1 MIGIRRS
8 IKPLPTISKSLLTK
22 PCIHP
27 ILIRSYATTPTDN
40 ETPEPKKKKKQ
51 LNIAQVPISYIGV
64 MSDLYVSPKL
74 TKYSPLKWPKLVLR
88 RIMVFAFNTYNV
100 IKFKREIGQPLNFNK
115 WKDQSIENYIKTNK
129 IFAQSCNK
137 ASSLSN
143 NKSKELSKFVNLK
156 LDQCCGKH
164 LIEVLIKRSENFNYP
179 NGKINWELKSIDS
192 NPKITMFNV
201 IPDQD
206 GIGCYV
212 QYIMNLRTTQVVTI
226 TNKSTNEIIQ
236 ENETKVDDYL
246 VYTMNPFN
254 DKILLVGKLF
264 ESNSERGLKPDLDVF
279 NPSEMQKFVLKA
291 ADIYRED
298 PNNLKINK
306 TD

>member
-1 MIGIRRS
+1 M
-8 IKPLPTISKSLLTK
+8 
-22 PCIHP
+22 
-27 ILIRSYATTPTDN
+27 
-40 ETPEPKKKKKQ
+40 
-51 LNIAQVPISYIGV
+51 NIAQVPISYIGV
-64 MSDLYVSPKL
+64 MSDLYVPPSL
-74 TKYSPLKWPKLVLR
+74 IKYSPLKWPKLILR

-129 IFAQSCNK
+129 IFAQSCTKSTALTNSEK
-137 ASSLSN
+137 KSL
-143 NKSKELSKFVNLK
+143 EISKFLNSK

-164 LIEVLIKRSENFNYP
+164 LIEILTKRSENFKIL
-179 NGKINWELKSIDS
+179 NGKINWELVSIDS

-212 QYIMNLRTTQVVTI
+212 QYIMNLKTTQKLTI
-226 TNKSTNEIIQ
+226 TNKSNNEIIQ
-236 ENETKVDDYL
+236 ENETKVNDYL

-264 ESNSERGLKPDLDVF
+264 ESDSERGLKPELDVF
-279 NPSEMQKFVLKA
+279 NPSEMQKFVLKS

-298 PNNLKINK
+298 PNLKKIENV
-306 TD
+306 